1 MAERDIILQAEHIFR
16 TFSIKSGKKL
26 SVQAVC
32 DVSLTIHA
40 GILVVR
46 RMSITQ

>member
-26 SVQAVC
+26 SVSS
-32 DVSLTIHA
+32 SL
-40 GILVVR
+40 
-46 RMSITQ
+46 